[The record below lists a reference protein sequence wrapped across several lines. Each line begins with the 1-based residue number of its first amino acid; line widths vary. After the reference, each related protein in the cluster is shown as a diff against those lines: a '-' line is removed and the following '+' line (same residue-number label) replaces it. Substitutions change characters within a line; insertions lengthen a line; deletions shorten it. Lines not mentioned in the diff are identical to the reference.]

1 VFSRAIT
8 FSPRH
13 SASPVISVTEA
24 HSMVTC
30 TSVLLTRCFYFLK
43 PQSFRSDMP
52 QSDKPQ
58 SFRSDQPGL
67 VASRRASRWRSQN
80 PSHRMKPLSSDETP
94 RPPEGYFSY
103 ERHLGIAKLQSS
115 SMFRELIKPWGLWW
129 PLGVMYKIWR
139 KSLWEK
145 NSVVI
150 HPERN
155 TVEDHGDYGGHWVS
169 CRRFGEKACEKM
181 LRPGKTQPGQL
192 LLDGIPY
199 SRIASG
205 WHPI

>member
-1 VFSRAIT
+1 MFSRAIT

-94 RPPEGYFSY
+94 RPPEGYFHMKDTLALPSCN
-103 ERHLGIAKLQSS
+103 LQACSESS
-115 SMFRELIKPWGLWW
+115 LS
-129 PLGVMYKIWR
+129 
-139 KSLWEK
+139 
-145 NSVVI
+145 
-150 HPERN
+150 
-155 TVEDHGDYGGHWVS
+155 HGGYGGHWVS
-169 CRRFGEKACEKM
+169 CIRFGEKACEK
-181 LRPGKTQPGQL
+181 KTL
-192 LLDGIPY
+192 
-199 SRIASG
+199 
-205 WHPI
+205 